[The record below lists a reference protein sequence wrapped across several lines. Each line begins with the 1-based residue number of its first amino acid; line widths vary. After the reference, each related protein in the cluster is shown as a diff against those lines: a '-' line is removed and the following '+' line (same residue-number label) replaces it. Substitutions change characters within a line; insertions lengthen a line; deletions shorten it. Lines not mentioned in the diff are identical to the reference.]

1 MDFEKWQGIGNDFI
15 LVADPDDEVRLS
27 PSQVANICHRRFGI
41 GADGVIRVAP
51 GTDGA
56 EVFMDYVN
64 SDGSL
69 GEMCGNGIRCLAVFA
84 RKHGL
89 ASGDEIKVGTRAGI
103 KVVWIEGDRVRV
115 DMGAPIFDAA
125 AIPVTADDPLH
136 MTLETSAGTLEA
148 ACLGMGNPHTVMF
161 VDDPANAPITTLGPE
176 IERSAPFPNGT
187 NVEWVKVESP
197 TRVRMT
203 VWERGSGATLA
214 CGTGASAVAV
224 ASRALKDADE
234 NLTVVLPGGE
244 LEVEWSGTLE
254 REAPVY
260 MTGPAIKS
268 FAGTVDLQAY
278 A

>member
-1 MDFEKWQGIGNDFI
+1 MDFEKWHGIGNDFI
-15 LVADPDDEVRLS
+15 LLADPDDELRLS
-27 PSQVANICHRRFGI
+27 PPQVANMCHRRFGI

-56 EVFMDYVN
+56 EVFMDYIN
-64 SDGSL
+64 SDGSV
-69 GEMCGNGIRCLAVFA
+69 GEMCGNGIRCLAIFA
-84 RKHGL
+84 REHGL

-103 KVVWIEGDRVRV
+103 KVVWIEGNRVRV

-125 AIPVTADDPLH
+125 AIPVTAHDPLH
-136 MTLETSAGTLEA
+136 MTLETSAGALEA
-148 ACLGMGNPHTVMF
+148 ACLGMGNPHTVIF
-161 VDDPANAPITTLGPE
+161 VDDPASAPITTLGPE

-224 ASRALKDADE
+224 ASRVLKDADE
-234 NLTVVLPGGE
+234 NLTVVLPGGD
-244 LEVEWSGTLE
+244 LEVEWRGTVE

-260 MTGPAIKS
+260 MTGPAVKS
-268 FAGTVDLQAY
+268 FDGTVDLQAY